1 MPIIT
6 KKKAVTMTIRV
17 DADLKKQAE
26 ILCNEMGLTM
36 SAAYNVFLK
45 ALIRERA
52 IPFKISAGDSFYSE
66 KNMQHLK
73 AAISRLDNKEGEK
86 HEIIGESND

>member
-1 MPIIT
+1 MPATI

-17 DADLKKQAE
+17 DADLKNQAE
-26 ILCNEMGLTM
+26 ILCDEMGLTM

-45 ALIRERA
+45 ALVRERA

-73 AAISRLDNKEGEK
+73 DSISRLDNREGK
-86 HEIIGESND
+86 AHELLGEDDG

>member
-45 ALIRERA
+45 AL
-52 IPFKISAGDSFYSE
+52 
-66 KNMQHLK
+66 
-73 AAISRLDNKEGEK
+73 
-86 HEIIGESND
+86 